1 MIRKYSYCRKDY
13 TIQAKWKYNPD
24 EILKRLGEGS
34 KLLEIWQRL
43 LWMVLFAFFLACIC
57 SNVYDFSTEWKLFQI
72 DCNLTL
78 SLLFMSLH
86 HNFNFKTYAKI
97 HAHFFQKTI
106 WTNKECKVI
115 ILDQSKIVLDQQ
127 KDWAHTYQLITS
139 S

>member
-1 MIRKYSYCRKDY
+1 MDGPVCI
-13 TIQAKWKYNPD
+13 
-24 EILKRLGEGS
+24 
-34 KLLEIWQRL
+34 
-43 LWMVLFAFFLACIC
+43 FLACIC